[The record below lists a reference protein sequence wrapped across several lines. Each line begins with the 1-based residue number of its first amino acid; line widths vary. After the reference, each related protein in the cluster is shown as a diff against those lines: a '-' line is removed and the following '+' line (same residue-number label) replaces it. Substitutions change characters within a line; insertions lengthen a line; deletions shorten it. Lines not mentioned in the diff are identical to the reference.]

1 MNPTSFRHSHI
12 LMMTE
17 SGIDLLTIMQ
27 RVGHEDP
34 DMTLK
39 VYTHVTEKMKIKL
52 IDNLSMMNKELLEQ
66 LSF

>member
-1 MNPTSFRHSHI
+1 
-12 LMMTE
+12 MMTE